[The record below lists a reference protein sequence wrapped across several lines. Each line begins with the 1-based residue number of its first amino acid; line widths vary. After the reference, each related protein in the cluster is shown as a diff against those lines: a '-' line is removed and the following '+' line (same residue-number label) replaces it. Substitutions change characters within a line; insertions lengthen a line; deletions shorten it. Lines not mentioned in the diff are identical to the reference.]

1 MIRSAAGKSTGTKP
15 MPGYNTTKR
24 FTISVVL
31 NVSQSLSETLK
42 AISSRRNTNPID
54 IVDTTSW
61 YLAPF
66 VNRRKAGDS
75 ECISCGS
82 FLGEQGKKIC
92 RAE

>member
-1 MIRSAAGKSTGTKP
+1 MIRSAAEKSTGTKP
-15 MPGYNTTKR
+15 MRGYNTTGR
-24 FTISVVL
+24 LTIFVVL

-42 AISSRRNTNPID
+42 AISSKRNTNPID

-66 VNRRKAGDS
+66 VNSRKVGDW
-75 ECISCGS
+75 ECITCGS
-82 FLGEQGKKIC
+82 FLREQGKKIC